1 MRRKIRQVDGRL
13 GAPMGRRERHKRD
26 KAMQVKLAM
35 QQVRINSGGYDSGGA
50 YWGIGD
56 PLYWYASDCGQV
68 EGYLRACN
76 REAAK
81 ADIREKYPAARFYR

>member
-1 MRRKIRQVDGRL
+1 MRKQLSQVGSRY
-13 GAPMGRRERHKRD
+13 GAPMGRRERHKLD
-26 KAMQVKLAM
+26 KAKQVKLAM
-35 QQVRINSGGYDSGGA
+35 QRIRICKGGYDSGGA
-50 YWGIGD
+50 YWGIGA

-81 ADIREKYPAARFYR
+81 ATIREKYSAARFYR